1 MKNFF
6 KITSKIIL
14 SMLICSFACFSFSG
28 CGKEKSA
35 NKNLST
41 SVINDTVSPTEQP
54 SAESIS
60 DEQENKTN
68 DEITD
73 SSTEKE
79 QIKLNGLY
87 RKTKPVEVEDLYY
100 ENLDDVLSF
109 YSVRDINSLHD
120 ILRKENF
127 TRDHNSPSTVIDWL
141 YSFNDTGFK
150 KTILNQNGDYFILDG
165 QDKTYAEIF
174 KLEENT
180 ETQTITMML
189 KYIRTSNGT
198 PEETPLYTVITLEKI
213 ANSEDLFVNP
223 RTYTLT
229 TDTITINFDK
239 NTTKTND
246 VLVKL
251 AFLLNIN
258 STNTNDL
265 QKLIIDKIKT
275 FKYQATDEFNKLVV
289 IYNDGGL
296 FNFATLNDTNTYI
309 VNNVVYSLTNQRID
323 VDSGIETIEIKIII
337 DNTTSASFIATKW

>member
-1 MKNFF
+1 MKKFF

-141 YSFNDTGFK
+141 YS
-150 KTILNQNGDYFILDG
+150 
-165 QDKTYAEIF
+165 
-174 KLEENT
+174 
-180 ETQTITMML
+180 
-189 KYIRTSNGT
+189 
-198 PEETPLYTVITLEKI
+198 
-213 ANSEDLFVNP
+213 
-223 RTYTLT
+223 
-229 TDTITINFDK
+229 
-239 NTTKTND
+239 
-246 VLVKL
+246 
-251 AFLLNIN
+251 
-258 STNTNDL
+258 
-265 QKLIIDKIKT
+265 
-275 FKYQATDEFNKLVV
+275 
-289 IYNDGGL
+289 
-296 FNFATLNDTNTYI
+296 
-309 VNNVVYSLTNQRID
+309 
-323 VDSGIETIEIKIII
+323 
-337 DNTTSASFIATKW
+337 W